1 MARGKRNKKKAWVD
15 DSSHGSYWNQ
25 PLSFPR
31 SVKEEKLL
39 RAHIFYKFACPKQSQ
54 AADCLSELLGFG
66 EIAIQSCHFFI
77 RLTIPRGSP
86 KIKKTIAERYG
97 AYM

>member
-1 MARGKRNKKKAWVD
+1 
-15 DSSHGSYWNQ
+15 
-25 PLSFPR
+25 
-31 SVKEEKLL
+31 
-39 RAHIFYKFACPKQSQ
+39 
-54 AADCLSELLGFG
+54 LGFG